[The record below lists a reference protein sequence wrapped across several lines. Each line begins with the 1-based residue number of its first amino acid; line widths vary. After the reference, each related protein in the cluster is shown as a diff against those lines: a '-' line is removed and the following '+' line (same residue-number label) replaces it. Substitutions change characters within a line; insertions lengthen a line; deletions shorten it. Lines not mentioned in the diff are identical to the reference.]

1 MQKGCSDYRRTGVT
15 MPLVSM
21 VEELRKA
28 QAGKYA
34 VPSFNTFEMMG
45 FEGSLLA
52 MEDKMGPGILGIQPA
67 QLNQPGTPAFIG
79 YIRARAEASP
89 VPVSIILD
97 HGTSFEECM
106 QILSYGAT
114 DVMIDAGKLP
124 LEENIEVT
132 RKVVRA
138 AHEISAGVEAEL
150 GFVGHGS
157 DYGDPD
163 FIRQG
168 FTKPE
173 EAAEFVEKTGVDALA
188 VAIGSAHGVYKGKP
202 ELALDLL
209 TDIRSRVDV
218 PLVLHGGS
226 GISDDQFRAAI
237 AGGISKI
244 NIFTDLRLAAQE
256 KMIAAAEAEEATYFT
271 MFRAPRSAFRERCR
285 HFLDVFGASGKA
297 QAPLP
302 STNSSS

>member
-1 MQKGCSDYRRTGVT
+1 

-21 VEELRKA
+21 VEELRRA

-52 MEDKMGPGILGIQPA
+52 LEDKMGPGILGIQPR
-67 QLNQPGTPAFIG
+67 QLNLPETPAFIQ
-79 YIRARAEASP
+79 YIRARVEASP
-89 VPVSIILD
+89 VPVSILLD
-97 HGTSFEECM
+97 HGTSFEECL

-114 DVMIDAGKLP
+114 DVMFDGGRLP
-124 LEENIEVT
+124 LEENIDVT
-132 RKVVRA
+132 RMVVRA
-138 AHEISAGVEAEL
+138 AHAMGAGVEAEL

-157 DYGDPD
+157 NYDDPD
-163 FIRQG
+163 LIRQG

-209 TDIRSRVDV
+209 ADIRTRVDV

-244 NIFTDLRLAAQE
+244 NIFTDLRLAAEE
-256 KMIAAAEAEEATYFT
+256 KMKAAVQAEDANYFK
-271 MFRAPRSAFRERCR
+271 MFPAPRSAFRDRCR

-297 QAPLP
+297 QASFP
-302 STNSSS
+302 STNTSN

>member
-1 MQKGCSDYRRTGVT
+1 

-21 VEELRKA
+21 VDELKKA
-28 QAGKYA
+28 QEGRYA
-34 VPSFNTFEMMG
+34 VPLFNTFEMLG
-45 FEGSLLA
+45 FEGTLKA
-52 MEDKMGPGILGIQPA
+52 MEDSSGPGIMGIVPQTINRP
-67 QLNQPGTPAFIG
+67 NTPAFVQ
-79 YIRARAEASP
+79 YIRARAEISP

-106 QILSYGAT
+106 QILAYGAT
-114 DVMIDAGKLP
+114 DVMFDGGKLP
-124 LEENIEVT
+124 LEENTAVT
-132 RKVVRA
+132 EMVVRA
-138 AHEISAGVEAEL
+138 AHAMGAGVEAEL
-150 GFVGHGS
+150 GFVGQGS
-157 DYGDPD
+157 DYDNPD
-163 FIRQG
+163 VVRQG

-173 EAAEFVEKTGVDALA
+173 EAARFVEETGIDSLA

-209 TDIRSRVDV
+209 ADIRGRVDV

-244 NIFTDLRLAAQE
+244 NIFTDLGLAAREQ
-256 KMIAAAEAEEATYFT
+256 MITAAQAEDASYFSIGGASRT
-271 MFRAPRSAFRERCR
+271 AFRERCK

-297 QAPLP
+297 
-302 STNSSS
+302 

>member
-1 MQKGCSDYRRTGVT
+1 
-15 MPLVSM
+15 M

-28 QAGKYA
+28 QAGRYA

-52 MEDKMGPGILGIQPA
+52 MEDKMGPGILGIQPR
-67 QLNQPGTPAFIG
+67 QLNQPETPSFIR

-89 VPVSIILD
+89 VPVSILLD
-97 HGTSFEECM
+97 HGTSFEECL

-114 DVMIDAGKLP
+114 DVMFDGGKLP
-124 LEENIEVT
+124 LEENTDVT
-132 RKVVRA
+132 RAVVRA
-138 AHEISAGVEAEL
+138 AHAMGAGVEAEL
-150 GFVGHGS
+150 GFVGQGS
-157 DYGDPD
+157 DYDNPD

-188 VAIGSAHGVYKGKP
+188 VAIGSAHGVYQGKP

-209 TDIRSRVDV
+209 ADIRSRVDV

-256 KMIAAAEAEEATYFT
+256 KMIAAAQAEDANYFK
-271 MFRAPRSAFRERCR
+271 MFQAPRSAFRDRCQ

-297 QAPLP
+297 QASFP